1 MVIFFQR
8 LRLIAAAALAM
19 AFLCQCQTQ
28 RTYGEIRR
36 GSTTFDEA
44 DWGGQGGGSD
54 EKEIRSKFAERG
66 YSISEE
72 GSIVANKPDLYS
84 NKTAKESGSKVGKKQ
99 ARLGN
104 REAETKAFKTPE
116 YLKRQEYAGVSEA
129 REGGSNAREGDFD
142 GTRDNQAG
150 KLFKTKKAKST
161 GNQNSYTTNEYSPAN
176 RTFDTGQDRR
186 GNAAYQGAAD
196 AQGTPFKSG
205 YQDNTK
211 ISLDDVKQMLNPGA
225 YAKAKGL

>member
-19 AFLCQCQTQ
+19 AFLCQCETQ

-36 GSTTFDEA
+36 GRTTFDDA
-44 DWGGQGGGSD
+44 AWGGQGGGSD
-54 EKEIRSKFAERG
+54 EGEIRSKFAERG
-66 YSISEE
+66 YTISEE
-72 GSIVANKPDLYS
+72 GSIVADKPDLYS
-84 NKTAKESGSKVGKKQ
+84 NKSAKETGSKVNKKE

-104 REAETKAFKTPE
+104 REAETKSFKTPE

-129 REGGSNAREGDFD
+129 REGGSSAREANFD
-142 GTRDNQAG
+142 GSRDDQAG

-161 GNQNSYTTNEYSPAN
+161 ANQNSFTTNEYGPAN
-176 RTFDTGQDRR
+176 KTFDAGQDRL
-186 GNAAYQGAAD
+186 GNAAYTDAAD

-205 YQDNTK
+205 YQENSK
-211 ISLDDVKQMLNPGA
+211 MSLDDVKQMLNPGA
-225 YAKAKGL
+225 YARGKGL